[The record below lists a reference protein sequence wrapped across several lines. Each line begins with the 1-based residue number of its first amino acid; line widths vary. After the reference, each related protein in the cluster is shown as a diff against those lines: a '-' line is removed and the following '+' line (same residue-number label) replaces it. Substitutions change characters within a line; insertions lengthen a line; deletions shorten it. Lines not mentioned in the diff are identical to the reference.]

1 MALSSLCSRRSPVS
15 PAFFLLGS
23 FMFFL
28 MQIRSEVRTGEGAV
42 PPMALSRPGSLPRF
56 GASVGANYGP
66 QNDQDSRS
74 TAMQTGRMGVSLL
87 YLHSCNFGITVEDE
101 STQAGEIGIEDAKQ
115 AGEIGIAD

>member
-1 MALSSLCSRRSPVS
+1 
-15 PAFFLLGS
+15 
-23 FMFFL
+23 

-74 TAMQTGRMGVSLL
+74 TAMQTGRMGVPLL